1 MTLVISTN
9 ILCLSKAVLGAK
21 MQWNNWSILLSE
33 VLEQFSIGAFI
44 IIGGVMLSGKLCFG
58 QHDRVMKV
66 LPFIS
71 WLLIAS
77 LLIREATLMAFPSS
91 SIATNANMVVF
102 VLVFVALTLIYS
114 LCENRLIGK
123 DGSRK
128 LIIGV
133 MLLWSIAYVVDILS
147 FNAGNG
153 HIGNIITTVFS
164 VGFGGS
170 LLAHSMLI
178 KAQHKVDPLN
188 VGLPLFGTLISVI
201 VFIVACLDLATL
213 VEQTQSGI
221 LLPFI
226 WRMVGVGCLVAATG
240 LWLMSLL
247 TKTKPVLAILACACT
262 LAVMASLAVNGSF

>member
-1 MTLVISTN
+1 
-9 ILCLSKAVLGAK
+9 

-77 LLIREATLMAFPSS
+77 LLIREASLMAFTSS
-91 SIATNANMVVF
+91 TSMTNSNTVVF

-133 MLLWSIAYVVDILS
+133 MLLWSIAYVINILS
-147 FNAGNG
+147 FSANAGHVG
-153 HIGNIITTVFS
+153 YMIITIFS
-164 VGFGGS
+164 IGFGGS
-170 LLAHSMLI
+170 LLAHAMLV

-188 VGLPLFGTLISVI
+188 IALPLFGTLISVI
-201 VFIVACLDLATL
+201 IFIVACLDLTTL
-213 VEQTQSGI
+213 VEQTQTGL

-226 WRMVGVGCLVAATG
+226 WRMVSMGCLIAATG

-262 LAVMASLAVNGSF
+262 LAVIASLTVNGSF